1 MTYCDDDALIVP
13 ETAPVKTE
21 RKGCATNLILTAL
34 LLEAA
39 RMVDDGFETFD
50 IEAAAQKA
58 FGIPKGFLVQME
70 EIGIPKA
77 IAAMEYLA
85 DASQAEDPLIKVYYN
100 FFTPANSCRQI
111 LDEYNNAEDKSS
123 VVWVTEKDAKRKPFD
138 FMLVDNLSKR
148 FMAVGF
154 ALSTELVDAEVIEMA
169 DVEKL
174 CKETLGWKEGPFALM
189 NAMGIE
195 EALQIVTEKM
205 QFSHRKEI
213 NFPVSRLLITQAQKN
228 TPWRIPT

>member
-1 MTYCDDDALIVP
+1 MTICDDDSLIVP
-13 ETAPVKTE
+13 ETAPIKTE
-21 RKGCATNLILTAL
+21 RRGCATNLILTAL

-50 IEAAAQKA
+50 IEAAAKKA
-58 FGIPKGFLVQME
+58 FGIPKGFLVQMD
-70 EIGIPKA
+70 EIGIPNA
-77 IAAMEYLA
+77 IDAMEYMA
-85 DASQAEDPLIKVYYN
+85 DISQPEDPLTKVYHN

-111 LDEYNNAEDKSS
+111 LDEFNNAENKPS
-123 VVWVTEKDAKRKPFD
+123 VVWLTEKDAKRKPFD
-138 FMLVDNLSKR
+138 FMLVDSLSKR

-154 ALSTELVDAEVIEMA
+154 AVSTELVDSEIIDMS

-174 CKETLGWKEGPFALM
+174 CEETLGWKEGPFTMM
-189 NAMGIE
+189 NALGIE
-195 EALQIVTEKM
+195 ESLQIVTEKM

-228 TPWRIPT
+228 SPWRIHT

>member
-1 MTYCDDDALIVP
+1 MTHCDDVILLVP
-13 ETAPVKTE
+13 ETAPIKKE
-21 RKGCATNLILTAL
+21 RKGCATNLILTAM

-50 IEAAAQKA
+50 IEASAQKA

-70 EIGIPKA
+70 EIGISKT
-77 IAAMEYLA
+77 IAAMEHLA
-85 DASQAEDPLIKVYYN
+85 DVSDPEAPLASVYYN

-148 FMAVGF
+148 FMAVSF
-154 ALSTELVDAEVIEMA
+154 AVSTELVNSEVIELT
-169 DVEKL
+169 DLERL
-174 CKETLGWKEGPFALM
+174 CKDVFGWKEGPFALM

-195 EALQIVTEKM
+195 DSLQLVTEKM

-228 TPWRIPT
+228 TPWLINP

>member
-1 MTYCDDDALIVP
+1 MTYCDDDVLLVP
-13 ETAPVKTE
+13 ETAPIKKE
-21 RKGCATNLILTAL
+21 RRGCATNLILTAL

-58 FGIPKGFLVQME
+58 FGIPKGFLAQMDK
-70 EIGIPKA
+70 IGIPKT

-85 DASQAEDPLIKVYYN
+85 DMSNSEDPLTRVYYN

-111 LDEYNNAEDKSS
+111 LDEYKNAGDKSS

-138 FMLVDNLSKR
+138 FMLVENLSKR
-148 FMAVGF
+148 FMAVSF
-154 ALSTELVDAEVIEMA
+154 AVSTELVDSEVIELTAVERMCT
-169 DVEKL
+169 DV
-174 CKETLGWKEGPFALM
+174 LGWKEGPFSMM
-189 NAMGIE
+189 NGMGIE
-195 EALQIVTEKM
+195 ESLQIVTEKM

-228 TPWRIPT
+228 TPWLIVS

>member
-1 MTYCDDDALIVP
+1 MTHCDEDVLLVP
-13 ETAPVKTE
+13 ETAPIKTE
-21 RKGCATNLILTAL
+21 RKGCATNLILVAL

-58 FGIPKGFLVQME
+58 FGIPKGFLVQMDE
-70 EIGIPKA
+70 VGISEA
-77 IAAMEYLA
+77 VEAMEYLA
-85 DASQAEDPLIKVYYN
+85 DLSDPEDPLARVYYN

-111 LDEYNNAEDKSS
+111 LDEYNKAEDKSS

-138 FMLVDNLSKR
+138 FMLVENLSKR

-154 ALSTELVDAEVIEMA
+154 AVSTELVDSEVIELTN
-169 DVEKL
+169 VEKL
-174 CKETLGWKEGPFALM
+174 CKDALGWKEGPFSMM
-189 NAMGIE
+189 NTMGIE
-195 EALQIVTEKM
+195 ESLQIVTEKM

-228 TPWRIPT
+228 TPWLINF

>member
-1 MTYCDDDALIVP
+1 M
-13 ETAPVKTE
+13 
-21 RKGCATNLILTAL
+21 

-70 EIGIPKA
+70 KIGISKT

-85 DASQAEDPLIKVYYN
+85 DLSNPEDPLTSVYYN

-148 FMAVGF
+148 FMAVSF
-154 ALSTELVDAEVIEMA
+154 AVSTELVNSEVIELT
-169 DVEKL
+169 DLERL
-174 CKETLGWKEGPFALM
+174 CKDVFGWKEGPFAMM

-195 EALQIVTEKM
+195 DSLQIVTEKM

-228 TPWRIPT
+228 TPWLINP